1 LIRTGVEKNLTT
13 PMGQKPME
21 MKEYMEC
28 YTAVHVFCTHQ
39 KAAPSTTSFGSSDHK
54 GGAHLLGEVL
64 YAYLKEYL
72 FEYVQSVRAR
82 LEKFKGEEL
91 LKMYVEEWKH
101 FRDGAQKNARLL
113 MYLNRHWVLRVLDEG
128 GHEKVYEILPLH
140 TMLWEEVVLDVSQD
154 VIREEVLR
162 IIERWRD
169 GEVVDEE
176 LVRGVVEASRESSRR
191 FEMIA
196 EKRVHADEDSD

>member
-1 LIRTGVEKNLTT
+1 
-13 PMGQKPME
+13 ME

-28 YTAVHVFCTHQ
+28 YTAVHVFCTYQ
-39 KAAPSTTSFGSSDHK
+39 KAVPSTTSFGSSDHK
-54 GGAHLLGEVL
+54 GGAQLLGEVL

-72 FEYVQSVRAR
+72 FEHVQSVRAR
-82 LEKFKGEEL
+82 LEKVKGEEL

-128 GHEKVYEILPLH
+128 NHEVYEILPLH

-154 VIREEVLR
+154 VVREEILR
-162 IIERWRD
+162 IIERWRE
-169 GEVVDEE
+169 GEIVNEE
-176 LVRGVVEASRESSRR
+176 LVRGVMEASRELPRP
-191 FEMIA
+191 FETIA
-196 EKRVHADEDSD
+196 EEEGLC